1 MKSLADAPTGDARVL
16 PLVEALLDDLTPCQ
30 ISIPFSYA
38 EIRWLATRALV
49 AERFANGLREP
60 MRIAGMILPQ
70 SNQDLYDIMDAHL
83 QNVPADADALDGP
96 DRRKKPAL
104 NYGLLRDLERFALLR
119 ERGLLPLYDLEVS
132 GEKGYVEFTDLK
144 RVHE

>member
-38 EIRWLATRALV
+38 EIRWLAARALV
-49 AERFANGLREP
+49 AERFANDLREP

-83 QNVPADADALDGP
+83 QNVPADATLWMG
-96 DRRKKPAL
+96 RT
-104 NYGLLRDLERFALLR
+104 
-119 ERGLLPLYDLEVS
+119 
-132 GEKGYVEFTDLK
+132 GEKSP
-144 RVHE
+144 R